1 MTANSYLLPSA
12 IYKYLS
18 INDDRSVPFEELCL
32 FLYTLGSEDAF
43 SFEVFS
49 AEKSYKTRVMDILIF
64 LSDINLIT
72 LDQVTDESVINKLC
86 RN

>member
-1 MTANSYLLPSA
+1 MTANSYRLPST

-18 INDDRSVPFEELCL
+18 INDGRSVPFQELCL
-32 FLYTLGSEDAF
+32 FVYTLGSKADF
-43 SFEVFS
+43 SVEIYS
-49 AEKSYKTRVMDILIF
+49 AEKAYQSRVMDILIF

-72 LDQVTDESVINKLC
+72 LDKATEESIINKAC

>member
-1 MTANSYLLPSA
+1 MTANSYHLPSA

-18 INDDRSVPFEELCL
+18 LNENRPVPFQELCL
-32 FLYTLGSEDAF
+32 FLYTLGSEAAF

-49 AEKSYKTRVMDILIF
+49 AEKAYQTRVMDILIF

-72 LDQVTDESVINKLC
+72 LDQATDESVINKIC

>member
-18 INDDRSVPFEELCL
+18 INDGRTVPFQELCL
-32 FLYTLGSEDAF
+32 FLYTLGNEAVF
-43 SFEVFS
+43 SFELFS
-49 AEKSYKTRVMDILIF
+49 AEKAYQTRVMDILIF

-72 LDQVTDESVINKLC
+72 LDQTTDESVINKVC